1 MNKPATLHPQQVS
14 TVVGGWAVAVGR
26 ALDALG
32 CDGDDLLQ
40 QAGVDLTQKLNTE
53 ARFDANNTRRLWQLA
68 LQDTRHE
75 DIGLKVAQYV
85 CPTTFHALGFSLWAS
100 ASLMDALARMMRFD
114 VLLNSGCT
122 LALDVDETNH
132 HVIFTMQVKQVDDVE
147 LVAQQGVDYFLGAVV
162 KMFRDM
168 SGQQLTPVAVNLRHT
183 EPAQP
188 QLWQQYFA
196 CPVSFAQSHNQLVF
210 NQADLSAALP
220 TGNALLA
227 TENDKLVENYLQ
239 RLQLEDICARVRNL
253 LIELMPM
260 GLMTLEDIASE
271 LSMEPRTLQY
281 QLQQQGTSMQALRD
295 QIREQLARQYLQHSR
310 KPITEIAYSLGF
322 SAPAHFNRAC
332 KRWTGLSPSALRQQA
347 FEDGAR

>member
-1 MNKPATLHPQQVS
+1 MTTPASLHPHQVS

-32 CDGDDLLQ
+32 YDGDQLLQ
-40 QAGVDLTQKLNTE
+40 QAGIDLSHKFNSE
-53 ARFDANNTRRLWQLA
+53 ARFDANNTHHMWQLA
-68 LQDTRHE
+68 VDHTEQE
-75 DIGLKVAQYV
+75 DIGLQVAQYV

-100 ASLMDALARMMRFD
+100 CSLIDALERMVRFD
-114 VLLNSGCT
+114 VLLNSGCD
-122 LALDVDETNH
+122 LALSHDGTTNQ
-132 HVIFTMQVKQVDDVE
+132 VTFTMSVKQVDGSD
-147 LVAQQGVDYFLGAVV
+147 LVAQQGVDYFLGAVI

-168 SGQQLTPVAVNLRHT
+168 SGQKLTPVAVHLCHDT
-183 EPAQP
+183 PAKHQA
-188 QLWQQYFA
+188 WAHYFA
-196 CPVSFAQSHNQLVF
+196 CPVIFSAQQNQLIF
-210 NQADLSAALP
+210 KLETLSAPLP

-227 TENDKLVENYLQ
+227 QENDKLVENYLQ
-239 RLQLEDICARVRNL
+239 RLQLEDITARVRHL

-260 GLMTLEDIASE
+260 GLMTLEDIAAE

-295 QIREQLARQYLQHSR
+295 RIREQLARQYLQHSL

-347 FEDGAR
+347 ATNPD

>member
-1 MNKPATLHPQQVS
+1 MNKPISLHPKQSS

-32 CDGDDLLQ
+32 YDGDQLLQ
-40 QAGVDLTQKLNTE
+40 QAGVDLSQKLNTE

-68 LQDTRHE
+68 LTQTQQE
-75 DIGLKVAQYV
+75 DIGLQVAQYV

-100 ASLMDALARMMRFD
+100 SSLLDALARMVRFD
-114 VLLNSGCT
+114 VLLNSGCD
-122 LALDVDETNH
+122 LSLEHDETTDQ
-132 HVIFTMQVKQVDDVE
+132 VTFTMSVKQADGSD
-147 LVAQQGVDYFLGAVV
+147 LVAQQGVDYFLGAVM

-168 SGQQLTPVAVNLRHT
+168 SGQQLTPVAVHLRHAK
-183 EPAQP
+183 PSQP
-188 QLWQQYFA
+188 QAWQDYFA
-196 CPVSFAQSHNQLVF
+196 CPVSFTAEENQLIF
-210 NQADLSAALP
+210 KQDTLSAPLP

-227 TENDKLVENYLQ
+227 QENDKLVENYLQ
-239 RLQLEDICARVRNL
+239 RLQLEDITARVRNL

-260 GLMTLEDIASE
+260 GLMTLEDIAAE

-295 QIREQLARQYLQHSR
+295 QIREQLARQYLQHSL

-332 KRWTGLSPSALRQQA
+332 KRWTGLSPSALRQQSL
-347 FEDGAR
+347 

>member
-1 MNKPATLHPQQVS
+1 MNKPISLHPKQSS

-32 CDGDDLLQ
+32 YDGDQLLQ
-40 QAGVDLTQKLNTE
+40 QAGVDLSQKLDTE

-68 LQDTRHE
+68 LTHTLQE
-75 DIGLKVAQYV
+75 DIGLQVAQYV

-100 ASLMDALARMMRFD
+100 SSLMDALQRMVRFD
-114 VLLNSGCT
+114 VLLNSGCDLSLEHDKT
-122 LALDVDETNH
+122 TH
-132 HVIFTMQVKQVDDVE
+132 QITFTMSVKQVDDTD
-147 LVAQQGVDYFLGAVV
+147 LVAQQGVDYFLGAVI

-168 SGQQLTPVAVNLRHT
+168 SGHQLTPVAVHLCHAA
-183 EPAQP
+183 PSQP
-188 QLWQQYFA
+188 QAWQDYFA
-196 CPVSFAQSHNQLVF
+196 CPVNFTAKENQLIF
-210 NQADLSAALP
+210 KHDTLSAPLP

-227 TENDKLVENYLQ
+227 QENDKLVENYLQ
-239 RLQLEDICARVRNL
+239 RLQLEDITARVRNL

-260 GLMTLEDIASE
+260 GLMTLEDIAAE

-295 QIREQLARQYLQHSR
+295 QIREQLARQYLQHSL

-332 KRWTGLSPSALRQQA
+332 KRWTGLSPSALRQQSL
-347 FEDGAR
+347 